1 MAKIFFKFIFL
12 LLVTFIILVSYVSY
26 FGVETDKFDNLIKN
40 KDNEVNQYTQ
50 LDFQK
55 TTSTHVAIQ

>member
-26 FGVETDKFDNLIKN
+26 FGVETDKFDSLIKS
-40 KDNEVNQYTQ
+40 KANEVNKHVK
-50 LDFQK
+50 LDFK
-55 TTSTHVAIQ
+55 RTKILIL